1 MNENDQTF
9 FVISRKGE
17 DKLFIVRWVRRDA
30 QLKGLVELERRCRD
44 TSQKMQVLNGRQ
56 DEKRRKASSSCRAE
70 QTFEEVGSLNKK
82 ARKNFAND
90 AEEERFM

>member
-9 FVISRKGE
+9 FVMLRKGE
-17 DKLFIVRWVRRDA
+17 DKIFIVRWVRRDA

-44 TSQKMQVLNGRQ
+44 TSQKMQVLSGRQ

-70 QTFEEVGSLNKK
+70 QIFEEQKV
-82 ARKNFAND
+82 RKNFANG
-90 AEEERFM
+90 AEEARFMQISE